1 MRRVRIRQHVNPLAR
16 KFQQPVT
23 LPEWSSIFANL
34 EQPLHLD
41 LGCARGQFL
50 LEMAQ
55 LHPHTNFLG
64 VEIREALVTEAN
76 LERDQ
81 QGLNNLHYLFCNIN
95 TSLPQLLESL
105 PLTQL
110 HWISIQ
116 FPDPWFKKKHH
127 KRRLVTPEFVSTL
140 AQFLHPHT
148 KILIQSDVEEIA
160 TEIGDRFDENPHFQ
174 KQHPSRWL
182 EHNPFAVPTEREIAT
197 LNKNQ
202 PVYRALYSVNSKQL
216 SVNNNQ

>member
-1 MRRVRIRQHVNPLAR
+1 LRRVRIRQHVNPLAR

-23 LPEWSSIFANL
+23 LPDWHGIYANL

-81 QGLNNLHYLFCNIN
+81 QGFKNLHYLFCNIN
-95 TSLPQLLESL
+95 SSLPQLLESL
-105 PLTQL
+105 PLKQL
-110 HWISIQ
+110 QWISIQ

-127 KRRLVTPEFVSTL
+127 KRRVVTPEFVSTL
-140 AQFLHPHT
+140 AQSVHPHT
-148 KILIQSDVEEIA
+148 QIFIQSDVEEIA
-160 TEIGDRFDENPHFQ
+160 TEMSDRMAENPHFHR
-174 KQHPSRWL
+174 QHSSQWL
-182 EHNPFAVPTEREIAT
+182 ENNPFAVPTEREIAT
-197 LNKNQ
+197 FNKNQ
-202 PVYRALYSVNSKQL
+202 PVYRALYSVNSQ
-216 SVNNNQ
+216 Q